1 MSYIGNPIISAAF
14 VTDTFSGTGSQTVFT
29 MQVAPASTS
38 AILVVI
44 SGVTQDPSTYGVN
57 GTTLTFSQSP
67 PVGINNI
74 SVRYLG
80 IPASGVTTTAYRTYT
95 EYTATS
101 GQTNFTVPSYTV
113 GYINVYRN
121 GVRLGA
127 SDYNATSGITIVLSV
142 GANLNDLIQVESF
155 YLTSIVNAIPAAPA
169 SIVNSYIANNT
180 ITGSSIANNTIT
192 TTQLATNIA
201 TTGKAIASAI
211 VFGG

>member
-1 MSYIGNPIISAAF
+1 MSYIGNQPLSAAF
-14 VTDTFSGTGSQTVFT
+14 VTDTFSGDGATTTFT

-38 AILVVI
+38 AMIVAV
-44 SGVTQDPSTYGVN
+44 SGVLQTPSTYGVN
-57 GTTLTFSQSP
+57 GTTLNFSQAP
-67 PVGINNI
+67 PSGINNI

-80 IPASGVTTTAYRTYT
+80 IPASGVTTTAYRTYS
-95 EYTATS
+95 EYTATA
-101 GQTNFTVPSYTV
+101 GQTVFIVPSYTV

-127 SDYNATSGITIVLSV
+127 TDFTATTGTTVVLTT
-142 GANLNDLIQVESF
+142 GANLNDLIQAESF
-155 YLTSIVNAIPAAPA
+155 FLTSIVNAIPAAPA
-169 SIVNSYIANNT
+169 SIVGSY
-180 ITGSSIANNTIT
+180 IANNTIT

>member
-1 MSYIGNPIISAAF
+1 MSYIGNQPLSAAF
-14 VTDTFSGTGSQTVFT
+14 VVDTFSGTGSQTAFT

-38 AILVVI
+38 AMIVAVTGVV
-44 SGVTQDPSTYGVN
+44 QDPSTYGVN
-57 GTTLTFSQSP
+57 GTTLNFSQAP
-67 PVGINNI
+67 PSGINNI

-80 IPASGVTTTAYRTYT
+80 IPASGVTTTAYRTYS
-95 EYTATS
+95 EYTATA
-101 GQTNFTVPSYTV
+101 GQTTVTIPSYTV

-127 SDYNATSGITIVLSV
+127 SDYTATSGTTVVLTV

-169 SIVNSYIANNT
+169 TIVGSY
-180 ITGSSIANNTIT
+180 IANNTIT

>member
-1 MSYIGNPIISAAF
+1 MSYIGNQPLSAAF
-14 VTDTFSGTGSQTVFT
+14 VVDTFSGTGSQTAFT
-29 MQVAPASTS
+29 MQVAPATTAACIV
-38 AILVVI
+38 AITGVI
-44 SGVTQDPSTYGVN
+44 QDPSTYGVN
-57 GTTLTFSQSP
+57 GTTLNFSQAP
-67 PVGINNI
+67 PSGINNI

-80 IPASGVTTTAYRTYT
+80 IPASGVTTTAYRTYS
-95 EYTATS
+95 EYTATA
-101 GQTNFTVPSYTV
+101 GQTTVTIPSYTV

-127 SDYNATSGITIVLSV
+127 SDYTATSGTTVVLTV

-169 SIVNSYIANNT
+169 TIVGSY
-180 ITGSSIANNTIT
+180 IANNTIT